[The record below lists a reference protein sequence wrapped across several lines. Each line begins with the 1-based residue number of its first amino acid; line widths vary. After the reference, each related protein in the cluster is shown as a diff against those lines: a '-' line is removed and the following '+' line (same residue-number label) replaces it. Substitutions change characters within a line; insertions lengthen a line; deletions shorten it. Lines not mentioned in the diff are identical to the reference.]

1 MALSSFSLS
10 LSPGWPH
17 AEFYSHPA
25 PVVVFVSPGIT
36 SVRLANV
43 ARGFSSPLAL
53 EPCAVSTVPVN
64 LFPLLL
70 TLVPP
75 QTIGA
80 LSATTSTLNST
91 PFSLSKELGFTDLV
105 LASIL
110 LVVIPDFFGT
120 AVLAGPSHVV
130 LWLIAIAL
138 FFIPQ
143 ALVVSHLNE
152 RMPIEGGLYE
162 WARHAFG
169 DAVGFIVAWNLWLY
183 VVLYVAAIGLVT
195 ATYAAYA
202 LGLDAEAIASNK
214 WIVLAT
220 SISILAGLMLVAH
233 LGLRVGKWVTN
244 IGSALTVLIIA
255 FLALLPVLHLGRA
268 PAVEYHPLRMSLPPF
283 TLFEFSVF
291 SKMTFGAL
299 CGLEYAAIF
308 AGESRNPASHL
319 KKAIL
324 VAAPIIALL
333 YIFGT
338 SAILAYVPPDKID
351 VIGPIPQALRIAL
364 GGSGLAQ
371 IIVPLAILLLLT
383 NYLSSFS
390 LNFAANTR
398 LPMCAGWDH
407 LLPKWFTRLHPK
419 YRTPVNSIL
428 FLGGVTFVA
437 STAVLVGVGDQE
449 AFELLQIWGFTF
461 YAIAYVALF
470 SIVLFSF
477 KNRSLRGPVWMRIL
491 AASALGVTLLF
502 VALSV
507 FPIIPVASQSS
518 YTLKTILVLI
528 VANLFGILLYV
539 LRPRTSVR

>member
-1 MALSSFSLS
+1 LATVS
-10 LSPGWPH
+10 G
-17 AEFYSHPA
+17 A
-25 PVVVFVSPGIT
+25 PIVT
-36 SVRLANV
+36 
-43 ARGFSSPLAL
+43 
-53 EPCAVSTVPVN
+53 TVPH
-64 LFPLLL
+64 LDS
-70 TLVPP
+70 
-75 QTIGA
+75 Q
-80 LSATTSTLNST
+80 SA
-91 PFSLSKELGFTDLV
+91 SLRKELGFTDLV

-110 LVVIPDFFGT
+110 LVVVPDFFGT
-120 AVLAGPSHVV
+120 AVKAGPAHVV

-152 RMPIEGGLYE
+152 RMPMEGGLYE

-183 VVLYVAAIGLVT
+183 VVLYVAAIGLVA

-220 SISILAGLMLVAH
+220 SITVLAALMLVAH

-244 IGSALTVLIIA
+244 TGSALTVLIIG
-255 FLALLPVLHLGRA
+255 FLALLPFFHLGRGTLA
-268 PAVEYHPLRMSLPPF
+268 EYHPLHLTLPPPS
-283 TLFEFSVF
+283 LFQVSVF

-299 CGLEYAAIF
+299 CGFEYAAIF

-319 KKAIL
+319 KKAIF
-324 VAAPIIALL
+324 VAAPVIAVL

-338 SAILAYVPPDKID
+338 SAIMAYVSPDKVD

-364 GGSGLAQ
+364 GGSSLTQ
-371 IIVPLAILLLLT
+371 TIVPIAILLLLT

-407 LLPKWFTRLHPK
+407 LLPNWFTRLHPK
-419 YRTPVNSIL
+419 YRTPINSIL

-437 STAVLVGVGDQE
+437 STAVLIGVGDQE

-461 YAIAYVALF
+461 YAIAYLALF
-470 SIVLFSF
+470 AIPLLAF
-477 KNRSLRGPVWMRIL
+477 KNRSLRGPLWMKAL
-491 AASALGVTLLF
+491 AVSGFLLTLLF
-502 VALSV
+502 VMLSV
-507 FPIIPVASQSS
+507 FPIIPVASQSA
-518 YTLKTILVLI
+518 YTLKTIAVLCL
-528 VANLFGILLYV
+528 ANVGGSVLY
-539 LRPRTSVR
+539 LKRPKRA

>member
-1 MALSSFSLS
+1 MQASYRKIRFFHRYSLHHQLSVPSAALCAKSFSS
-10 LSPGWPH
+10 
-17 AEFYSHPA
+17 
-25 PVVVFVSPGIT
+25 VF
-36 SVRLANV
+36 L
-43 ARGFSSPLAL
+43 LL
-53 EPCAVSTVPVN
+53 
-64 LFPLLL
+64 LFPLYR
-70 TLVPP
+70 
-75 QTIGA
+75 QTTSA
-80 LSATTSTLNST
+80 LSATTTTLNST
-91 PFSLSKELGFTDLV
+91 TLSLRKELGFTDLV

-110 LVVIPDFFGT
+110 LVVVPDFFGT
-120 AVLAGPSHVV
+120 AVKAGPSHVV

-152 RMPIEGGLYE
+152 RMPMEGGLYE

-183 VVLYVAAIGLVT
+183 VVLYVAAIGLVA

-220 SISILAGLMLVAH
+220 SITILAGLMLVAH

-244 IGSALTVLIIA
+244 VGSALTVLIIA
-255 FLALLPVLHLGRA
+255 FLALLPFLHLGKDA
-268 PAVEYHPLRMSLPPF
+268 LAEYHPLRLTLPPLS
-283 TLFEFSVF
+283 LFQFSVF

-299 CGLEYAAIF
+299 CGFEYAAIF

-319 KKAIL
+319 KKAIF

-333 YIFGT
+333 YIFGA
-338 SAILAYVPPDKID
+338 SAILAYVSPGNID
-351 VIGPIPQALRIAL
+351 VIGPIPQALRVAL

-371 IIVPLAILLLLT
+371 TIVPIAILLLLT

-419 YRTPVNSIL
+419 YRTPINSIL

-437 STAVLVGVGDQE
+437 STAVLIGVGDQE

-461 YAIAYVALF
+461 YAIAYLALF
-470 SIVLFSF
+470 AIPMFAI
-477 KNRSLRGPVWMRIL
+477 KNRSLRGPFWMR
-491 AASALGVTLLF
+491 ALSISGFLLTLLF
-502 VALSV
+502 VILSV
-507 FPIIPVASQSS
+507 IPIIPVASQSA
-518 YTLKTILVLI
+518 YTLKSIAVLGLANIAGLVLY
-528 VANLFGILLYV
+528 LK
-539 LRPRTSVR
+539 RPKRA

>member
-1 MALSSFSLS
+1 MPSAVL
-10 LSPGWPH
+10 
-17 AEFYSHPA
+17 
-25 PVVVFVSPGIT
+25 VNVFC
-36 SVRLANV
+36 LL
-43 ARGFSSPLAL
+43 LAL
-53 EPCAVSTVPVN
+53 H
-64 LFPLLL
+64 
-70 TLVPP
+70 PP
-75 QTIGA
+75 QTIRA
-80 LSATTSTLNST
+80 LSATTATLNSS
-91 PFSLSKELGFTDLV
+91 SLALRKELGFTDLV

-120 AVLAGPSHVV
+120 AVLAGPSHVI
-130 LWLIAIAL
+130 LWVIAIAL

-183 VVLYVAAIGLVT
+183 VVLYVAAIGLVAT
-195 ATYAAYA
+195 TYAAYA
-202 LGLDAEAIASNK
+202 LGLDAEAIVSKK

-220 SISILAGLMLVAH
+220 SITILAGLMLVAH

-244 IGSALTVLIIA
+244 IGSALTVLIVA
-255 FLALLPVLHLGRA
+255 FLALLPFLHLGRL
-268 PAVEYHPLRMSLPPF
+268 PATEYHPLRLTLPPL

-299 CGLEYAAIF
+299 CGFEYAAIF
-308 AGESRNPASHL
+308 AGESRNPAAHL

-324 VAAPIIALL
+324 LAAPIIALL

-351 VIGPIPQALRIAL
+351 VIGPIPQALRVAL
-364 GGSGLAQ
+364 GGSSLAHV
-371 IIVPLAILLLLT
+371 IVPIAVLFLLT

-419 YRTPVNSIL
+419 YRTPMNSIL

-437 STAVLVGVGDQE
+437 STAVLIGVGDQE

-461 YAIAYVALF
+461 YAISYMALF
-470 SIVLFSF
+470 SIPMFSA
-477 KNRSLRGPVWMRIL
+477 KNRSLRGPIWMRIL
-491 AASALGVTLLF
+491 ATFALLLTLLF
-502 VALSV
+502 IVLSV
-507 FPIIPVASQSS
+507 FPIIPVASQSA
-518 YTLKTILVLI
+518 YTLKTIAVLLG
-528 VANLFGILLYV
+528 ANLLGISLYV
-539 LRPRTSVR
+539 LRPKKPLS